1 MRSMNASQPQIDPD
15 QFVRAVQPVIAA
27 KDPQCLLAYLKSR
40 WTGPQIISLLKS
52 NHEDARKVAA
62 LCLSLVGTNC
72 CVGEI
77 SKLLR
82 DPDPMVNNLAE
93 HALWNIWFR
102 AGTPE
107 ANHQLA
113 RGAQALGR
121 RDFQHAITH
130 FDRAIQLFPEF
141 AEAFNQRAL
150 ATHLLEEFEDSLK
163 DCQQAV
169 KLMPCHFGAWA
180 GMGHNYAHLGDVRRA
195 IEAYEQ
201 ALEINPH
208 MQVVREGIAEL
219 RTRDEV

>member
-1 MRSMNASQPQIDPD
+1 MDASKPKPPIEPD

-27 KDPQCLLAYLKSR
+27 NDPQCLLAFLKSR
-40 WTGPQIISLLKS
+40 WTGPQIISMLKCD
-52 NHEDARKVAA
+52 HEDARKVAA

-77 SKLLR
+77 SKCLR
-82 DPDPMVNNLAE
+82 DPDPMVNHLAE

-107 ANHQLA
+107 ANHQIA

-121 RDFQHAITH
+121 KDFHHAISH
-130 FDRAIQLFPEF
+130 FNRAIQLVPDF
-141 AEAFNQRAL
+141 AEAYNQRAL
-150 ATHLLEEFEDSLK
+150 ATHLLEEYEESLK
-163 DCQQAV
+163 DSKQAV

-195 IEAYEQ
+195 IDAYEK

-208 MQVVREGIAEL
+208 MQAVREGIAEL
-219 RTRDEV
+219 RARDEV